1 MTESPRRTI
10 TVYAGSADDLNQVYL
25 DTARALGQTLAQQ
38 GRVLVYGA
46 GKTGLMGAVADG
58 ALGSGG
64 EVVGVI
70 NDGLNLPHLAHA
82 NLTKLEVLPDIHARQ
97 ARMNQ
102 LADGIIALPGGFG
115 TFAELFEAL
124 TWAQIGLHDKPVGLL
139 NVEGY
144 FDPIIAMIDR
154 AIAENFI
161 YPEHRTYMFVS
172 ADPTELLKMLDGYT
186 PSNGKNRWMERS

>member
-1 MTESPRRTI
+1 MTESTRKTI
-10 TVYAGSADDLNQVYL
+10 TVYAGSADDLKQVYL
-25 DTARALGQTLAQQ
+25 DAARALGKTLAAQK
-38 GRVLVYGA
+38 RALVYGA

-82 NLTKLEVLPDIHARQ
+82 NLTRLEVLPDIHARQ

-102 LADGIIALPGGFG
+102 LADGMIALPGGFG

>member
-1 MTESPRRTI
+1 MSDSFRKNI
-10 TVYAGSADDLNQVYL
+10 TVYAGSADNLKQVYL
-25 DTARALGQTLAQQ
+25 DASWLLGETLAKQ
-38 GRVLVYGA
+38 GRTLVFGA

-58 ALGSGG
+58 ALASGG
-64 EVVGVI
+64 KVVGVI

-82 NLTKLEVLPDIHARQ
+82 SLSELEILPDIHARQ
-97 ARMNQ
+97 ARMTQ
-102 LADGIIALPGGFG
+102 LADGMIALPGGFG

-144 FDPIIAMIDR
+144 FDPLIAMIDR

-161 YPEHRTYMFVS
+161 YPEHRQYIFMSETPAV
-172 ADPTELLKMLDGYT
+172 LLEMLDGYT
-186 PSNGKNRWMERS
+186 PSNGNNRWMERA

>member
-46 GKTGLMGAVADG
+46 GKTGLMGAVADSV
-58 ALGSGG
+58 LGSGG

-102 LADGIIALPGGFG
+102 LADGMIALPGGFG